1 MKTMNR
7 LATVTATAALAAST
21 LLMPAAANAAP
32 ILAEEAASS
41 TCVVTGGELQ
51 WGVKE
56 AFRSYISGSIANGEW
71 VVADGAAYET
81 PLFSWSN
88 PVGEIDAKTGEG
100 TVSFTGSI
108 HFSGHENVLNLMLA
122 NPSIVFG
129 GDGTAQLLL
138 DTKSNNAQGELVVDE
153 QQAYI
158 GKIERIGQTEPS
170 SGALAFTDASV
181 VLTAD
186 GADAFSGFYASG
198 DELDPVALTLQF
210 GPCEGKAGEV
220 APAADHEGGEEEI
233 MPISTEAPAN
243 SIPWLPIIIG
253 GVALVVIGVAIGL
266 LLVGRKKN
274 EGSAD
279 ADADAD
285 DTGADNAGGGGA
297 GA

>member
-7 LATVTATAALAAST
+7 LATVTATVALAAT
-21 LLMPAAANAAP
+21 TFLMPTAASALP
-32 ILAEEAASS
+32 SLAEDATSS
-41 TCVVTGGELQ
+41 TCSVTGGELQ

-71 VVADGAAYET
+71 VVADGASYQT

-88 PVGEIDAKTGEG
+88 PVGEVDAETAEG

-108 HFSGHENVLNLMLA
+108 HFSGHEGVLNLLLK
-122 NPSIVFG
+122 NPTIVFG

-158 GKIERIGQTEPS
+158 GKIEGIGQTEPS
-170 SGALAFTDASV
+170 SGALAFADASV

-186 GADAFSGFYASG
+186 GAAAFSGFYSSG
-198 DELDPVALTLQF
+198 DELDPLTLSLQF
-210 GPCEGKAGEV
+210 GSCEGETVAV
-220 APAADHEGGEEEI
+220 APVVENEGGEEI
-233 MPISTEAPAN
+233 VPISEAVPAN
-243 SIPWLPIIIG
+243 NIPWLPIIIG
-253 GVALVVIGVAIGL
+253 GVALVIVGVTVGML
-266 LLVGRKKN
+266 LAGRKKG

-279 ADADAD
+279 AGGDVAGMDDAERS
-285 DTGADNAGGGGA
+285 NEN
-297 GA
+297 